1 MSNQSI
7 HVGGRDLGTAKLV
20 YIMNFVGFILP
31 IFTIVALIVAYLSD
45 KSDELVKTHL
55 KFQIRTFWWTF
66 LMVILGIVG
75 AFFIVGYLIL
85 LFAFIYA
92 LTRYISGF
100 MLLNKGVPVTGA
112 KTLNIV
118 AI

>member
-1 MSNQSI
+1 MSDQSI
-7 HVGGRDLGTAKLV
+7 SVDTRDLGTAKLV

-31 IFTIVALIVAYLSD
+31 ISTIVALIVAYLSD
-45 KSDELVKTHL
+45 KSDDLVRTHL

-66 LMVILGIVG
+66 LMGILGIVG
-75 AFFIVGYLIL
+75 TFFIVGYFIL

-100 MLLNKGVPVTGA
+100 MLLNKGIPVTGA
-112 KTLNIV
+112 KNLNIV